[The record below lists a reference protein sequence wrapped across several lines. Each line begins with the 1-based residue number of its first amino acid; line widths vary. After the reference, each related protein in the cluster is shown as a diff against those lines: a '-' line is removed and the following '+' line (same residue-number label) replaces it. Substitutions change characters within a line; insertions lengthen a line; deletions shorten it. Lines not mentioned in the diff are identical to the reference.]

1 MEKWFDKKLEK
12 RNLRVYTMRRL
23 KDYNNNHNIN
33 KFNAINSIPRKLSIT
48 NWLIIINTIVYIL
61 LVLFRI
67 LDVLT
72 ENKLLS
78 IFALQA
84 KAFFSGAYWTLLTSM
99 FSHVWLPHLIFNM
112 ISLFFIGNFL
122 ERIIGRKKFL
132 WFYLISGIF
141 AGFFYSTLSFYFG
154 ATEIG
159 SRIFIN
165 PDSYSVGASGAIF
178 GLAGLLAVLT
188 PFMRV
193 YLIAGPIF
201 ALIVQAI
208 IKTIFP
214 ASEILSI
221 IDLFIMIYIFLSIFS
236 IFSFN
241 PTIRKLAVPIGM
253 PFWILPIFAIV
264 PLIIIGLFVQLPIG
278 NTAHLGG
285 LIVGIL
291 YGIYIKNKY
300 KRKTEMIKTYFR

>member
-12 RNLRVYTMRRL
+12 RNLREYTMRRL
-23 KDYNNNHNIN
+23 KDYNGNSN
-33 KFNAINSIPRKLSIT
+33 KNKINAINSISRKLSIT
-48 NWLIIINTIVYIL
+48 NWLIIINIIVYVL
-61 LVLFRI
+61 LVLSRVLNI
-67 LDVLT
+67 LAEDR
-72 ENKLLS
+72 LLS

-84 KAFFSGAYWTLLTSM
+84 KAFFSRAYWTLLTSM
-99 FSHVWLPHLIFNM
+99 FSHVWLPHLLFNM

-122 ERIIGRKKFL
+122 ERIIGRKKFF

-141 AGFFYSTLSFYFG
+141 AGFFYSILSFYFG
-154 ATEIG
+154 TTELG
-159 SRIFIN
+159 SRIFVN
-165 PDSYSVGASGAIF
+165 PNSYSMGASGAIF
-178 GLAGLLAVLT
+178 GLAGLLAFLT

-201 ALIVQAI
+201 ALIIQAI
-208 IKTIFP
+208 IKNIFP

-221 IDLFIMIYIFLSIFS
+221 IDLFIMFYIFLSIFS

-241 PTIRKLAVPIGM
+241 PTIRKLAVPLGM
-253 PFWILPIFAIV
+253 PFWILPIFAIL

-285 LIVGIL
+285 LIIGIV
-291 YGIYIKNKY
+291 YGIYLKNKY
-300 KRKTEMIKTYFR
+300 KRKTEMIKAYFR

>member
-1 MEKWFDKKLEK
+1 MKKLFDEKLEK
-12 RNLRVYTMRRL
+12 RKLREYSLKRL
-23 KDYNNNHNIN
+23 KNSNDIN
-33 KFNAINSIPRKLSIT
+33 KSNNVVNSIHRKLSIT
-48 NWLIIINTIVYIL
+48 NWLIIINIIVYVL

-67 LDVLT
+67 LNVIG
-72 ENKLLS
+72 EEKLLY

-84 KAFFSGAYWTLLTSM
+84 KSFFSGSYWTLLTSM
-99 FSHVWLPHLIFNM
+99 FSHIWLPHLLFNM

-122 ERIIGRKKFL
+122 EKIIGRKKFL

-141 AGFFYSTLSFYFG
+141 AGFFYSILSFYFG
-154 ATEIG
+154 TIG
-159 SRIFIN
+159 IGEKIFVN

-188 PFMRV
+188 PLMRV

-201 ALIVQAI
+201 ALIIQAI
-208 IKTIFP
+208 LKNIFP
-214 ASEILSI
+214 TSGVLSI
-221 IDLFIMIYIFLSIFS
+221 IDLLIMIYIFLSIFS

-241 PTIRKLAVPIGM
+241 SKIRKLAVPLGM
-253 PFWILPIFAIV
+253 PFWVLPIFAIV
-264 PLIIIGLFVQLPIG
+264 PLIVVGLFVELPIG

-285 LIVGIL
+285 LIVGIIYGL
-291 YGIYIKNKY
+291 YLKNEY